1 MHRVAD
7 PGSATVR
14 QERFRTITQA
24 YYRGAMGIF
33 LIYVRR
39 PFESRDRRPEDTSAP
54 LLQPSPAQR
63 ATRRR
68 M

>member
-1 MHRVAD
+1 MPRVAD
-7 PGSATVR
+7 PDSATVR

-39 PFESRDRRPEDTSAP
+39 PFESRDRPTGTSAP
-54 LLQPSPAQR
+54 VLQPSPAQR